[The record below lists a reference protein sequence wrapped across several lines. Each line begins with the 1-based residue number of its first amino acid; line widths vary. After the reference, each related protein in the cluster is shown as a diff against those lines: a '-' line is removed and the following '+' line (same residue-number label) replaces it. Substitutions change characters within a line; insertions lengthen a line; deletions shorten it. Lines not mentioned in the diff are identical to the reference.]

1 MLEEHGSLLQLACDA
16 HLYSPNNCVTRK
28 GYLQMLHQARQLGIH
43 IPVTDRQADIN
54 FDQLQ
59 ENIADA
65 KERLHPSSKKQ
76 GEDAYI
82 VGEDDHLL
90 DSELNKV
97 TVVGS
102 RGNESEQGDTTSQ
115 NTKKSD
121 MEDGENAKKGEH
133 SPRGSYIGQGEG
145 KRGQQSACA

>member
-43 IPVTDRQADIN
+43 IPVTDRQADVN
-54 FDQLQ
+54 FDELQ
-59 ENIADA
+59 QNIAEA
-65 KERLHPSSKKQ
+65 KESLTPSSKTKRQ
-76 GEDAYI
+76 DAYI
-82 VGEDDHLL
+82 VREDDNLV
-90 DSELNKV
+90 DNDLNKV
-97 TVVGS
+97 IGVGS
-102 RGNESEQGDTTSQ
+102 GGNESEQGDTTSQ